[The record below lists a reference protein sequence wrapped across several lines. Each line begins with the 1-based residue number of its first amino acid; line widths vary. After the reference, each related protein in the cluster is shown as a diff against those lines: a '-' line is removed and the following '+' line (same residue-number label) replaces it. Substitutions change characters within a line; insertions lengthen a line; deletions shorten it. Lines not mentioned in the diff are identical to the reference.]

1 MNSQSLIIGQMMLV
15 TRMDYVNL
23 VVGILLF
30 VMGVIIVFVGNYFS
44 KKIGILHVVIYFM
57 ATFVILT
64 GILLIFLYDRPSILF

>member
-1 MNSQSLIIGQMMLV
+1 MTLV

-57 ATFVILT
+57 AAFVILT
-64 GILLIFLYDRPSILF
+64 GILLIFLYDRPSILI